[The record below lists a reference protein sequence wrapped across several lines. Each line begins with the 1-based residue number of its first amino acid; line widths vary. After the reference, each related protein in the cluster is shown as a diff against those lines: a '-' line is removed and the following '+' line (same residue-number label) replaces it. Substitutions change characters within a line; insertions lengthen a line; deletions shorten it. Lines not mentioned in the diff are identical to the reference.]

1 MIRAE
6 PTAAS
11 SSTRSARDIDEIFE
25 IRAALETLAL
35 RRLHRTQPGGRF
47 RRCLADLDE
56 VERAIASAE
65 TNEQIRTANER
76 FLAADQGFHKAIV
89 EQSGN
94 ERLAVMINGL
104 WGQIGVFQ
112 KAGTHVP
119 GYIEVA
125 LRQHR
130 EIIGLLQAKRFDEAI
145 EALRA
150 HIRDMKTRIIADMA
164 ENEPEATP

>member
-1 MIRAE
+1 
-6 PTAAS
+6 
-11 SSTRSARDIDEIFE
+11 
-25 IRAALETLAL
+25 
-35 RRLHRTQPGGRF
+35 
-47 RRCLADLDE
+47 
-56 VERAIASAE
+56 
-65 TNEQIRTANER
+65 
-76 FLAADQGFHKAIV
+76 
-89 EQSGN
+89 
-94 ERLAVMINGL
+94 MINGL